1 MAPTAKDSC
10 TRSYSSTILEVH
22 MGNLFFAIHRTRK
35 QILHN
40 CRNGVR
46 NLGSSGGQYS
56 SCLLLHAVDEFR
68 NVSFI
73 TSVAIQPFSFKIP
86 VSKYSWEV
94 SVYNYRLSKYNVDQH
109 GYAFPE
115 LVWQDFSRCATGP
128 QDLSKWIK
136 HARSWQNA
144 LLECLL
150 LPLVAKW
157 FSCLY
162 SFHPSVHT
170 YILYI
175 TLHIITLHYISLHY
189 ITVHYITL
197 TYIRT
202 YIHTW
207 SYMHACMQT

>member
-1 MAPTAKDSC
+1 MIKSSTCRHSNKVTAIRWIDAEPGTGSSHFKVNGQGHPRTMAPTAKDSC

-115 LVWQDFSRCATGP
+115 LV
-128 QDLSKWIK
+128 
-136 HARSWQNA
+136 
-144 LLECLL
+144 
-150 LPLVAKW
+150 
-157 FSCLY
+157 
-162 SFHPSVHT
+162 
-170 YILYI
+170 
-175 TLHIITLHYISLHY
+175 
-189 ITVHYITL
+189 
-197 TYIRT
+197 
-202 YIHTW
+202 
-207 SYMHACMQT
+207 